1 MGFRQTHIHNI
12 KPNGPYLSFSF
23 SFFFVKACNVSRRCP
38 DPLPGHM
45 WNLLSVSLC
54 ADPHALGP
62 RGPGRRRRR
71 NGRTWGSNQVIFEC
85 DRGKQAKPL
94 DSGNYTAA
102 PSSLLN
108 ELKVAVFCLFLFS
121 NKFKLN
127 SSCA

>member
-1 MGFRQTHIHNI
+1 MGRMFF
-12 KPNGPYLSFSF
+12 FSF
-23 SFFFVKACNVSRRCP
+23 LFFFVKACNVSRRCP

-54 ADPHALGP
+54 ADPDALGP